1 MSRYTILLLTGALPL
16 CAAVEFDAIY
26 GDGMVLQQGREIV
39 VRGTT
44 DMPSEPVKVSFNGQ
58 TVKASTKGKA
68 WKAVLQ
74 PMPANATGQELVAE
88 QKSGSASVKNVV
100 VGEVW
105 IASGQSNML
114 WRLNQTPNLERW

>member
-1 MSRYTILLLTGALPL
+1 M
-16 CAAVEFDAIY
+16 
-26 GDGMVLQQGREIV
+26 
-39 VRGTT
+39 
-44 DMPSEPVKVSFNGQ
+44 SFNGQ
-58 TVKASTKGKA
+58 TVKATTKGKA

-74 PMPANATGQELVAE
+74 PMPANATGQELVAY

-114 WRLNQTPNLERW
+114 WRLNQTPAARPPLHSLPTRISVSTTASRRCTPAAPLQ